1 MLSLFSKKCKYATP
15 FFCLS
20 NEPFQNQ
27 NSTNRCLKSQSC
39 FLLLPSTVVISCV
52 RSCVWQRK
60 VQSRST
66 TTIISKLWTAI
77 AASSASIIPLF
88 SFNIYARLEKQ
99 ERKPFGKNCEC
110 DEKAVQRRSLFF
122 FFKPQQ
128 LSSFAYLKKF
138 SAPALYP
145 PWLLCLL
152 CHLLSAFNFIWSSS
166 LFCIFKSTAS
176 CRSTHL
182 HPLKSFLLSLATLVH
197 QIGLKWRVV
206 FQTPLC
212 RGGIPF
218 TTSFLMEFILPV
230 PNSST

>member
-1 MLSLFSKKCKYATP
+1 MLSLRRKKCKYATP

-39 FLLLPSTVVISCV
+39 FLLLPSSIHRVVISCV

-88 SFNIYARLEKQ
+88 FIQYLCSAREARKKALWEKLRMRRESGSKEESFL
-99 ERKPFGKNCEC
+99 
-110 DEKAVQRRSLFF
+110 

-182 HPLKSFLLSLATLVH
+182 HPLKSFLLSRSRLS
-197 QIGLKWRVV
+197 
-206 FQTPLC
+206 
-212 RGGIPF
+212 F
-218 TTSFLMEFILPV
+218 TK
-230 PNSST
+230 